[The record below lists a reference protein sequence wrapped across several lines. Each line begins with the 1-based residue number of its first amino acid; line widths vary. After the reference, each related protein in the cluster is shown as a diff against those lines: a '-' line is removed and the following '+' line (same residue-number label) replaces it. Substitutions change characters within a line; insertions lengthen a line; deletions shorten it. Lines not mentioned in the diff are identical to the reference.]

1 MSIVIAE
8 ASPSQKHSGPKMELR
23 RVCNMIFLLSNIA
36 IAITGVAFVIY
47 GCASSN
53 PNGFFTYS
61 YVGAQVATVGA
72 FYTLVGSLGCA
83 AIYFGRKDL
92 LLTYL
97 HFSGSLLLL
106 RLLDWIFWAIQG
118 RTIHVWYHYGF
129 LVCEI
134 LVNITATVLY
144 FKG

>member
-1 MSIVIAE
+1 
-8 ASPSQKHSGPKMELR
+8 MELR
-23 RVCNMIFLLSNIA
+23 RICNMIFLLSNIA

-47 GCASSN
+47 GCVSSN
-53 PNGFFTYS
+53 RHAFITYS

-72 FYTLVGSLGCA
+72 FYTLVGTLGCA

-106 RLLDWIFWAIQG
+106 RVLDWIFWAIQG
-118 RTIHVWYHYGF
+118 FTVNVWYHYVF

-134 LVNITATVLY
+134 LVNLTATILY
-144 FKG
+144 FKN